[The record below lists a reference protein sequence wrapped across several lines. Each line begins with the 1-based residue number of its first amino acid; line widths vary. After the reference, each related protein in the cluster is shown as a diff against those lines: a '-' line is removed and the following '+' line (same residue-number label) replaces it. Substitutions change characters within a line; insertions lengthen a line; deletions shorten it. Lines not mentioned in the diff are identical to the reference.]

1 MPHKQTRYGTIKI
14 SPCLWG
20 IDFWETGDFIELR
33 TQNTSTKSEIGILL
47 KRQNIYLT
55 YCKQTTCFL
64 FNQIEHWIY
73 ARLLI
78 GSILYAKWTKFVYTV
93 LVSVQTFSYVK
104 IAEIDQLYHKHLLY
118 TAFFEWRNVH
128 IRFNLTYI
136 CIFYFLWF
144 HVSYECKISNWS
156 RYDIFMI

>member
-1 MPHKQTRYGTIKI
+1 MPRKQTRYGTIKI
-14 SPCLWG
+14 PPCLWG

-33 TQNTSTKSEIGILL
+33 TQNTSMKSEIGTLL
-47 KRQNIYLT
+47 KKQNIYLT

-64 FNQIEHWIY
+64 FNQIEHWTY

-78 GSILYAKWTKFVYTV
+78 GSIILYAKWTKFVYTV

-104 IAEIDQLYHKHLLY
+104 KL
-118 TAFFEWRNVH
+118 WRYINFIINTYSIQH
-128 IRFNLTYI
+128 FSNEEKISSYLTYI

-144 HVSYECKISNWS
+144 HVSYECSLNLISLWH
-156 RYDIFMI
+156 IFLV